1 MYAIIV
7 EELYGDMLK
16 VKHNII
22 DSFIC
27 FELFLFLSRF
37 ILNILNNIRSVFV
50 NTNDVYPDGII
61 QFFRKSVLNQRC
73 RSKTS

>member
-37 ILNILNNIRSVFV
+37 ILNILNNIRSGFV
-50 NTNDVYPDGII
+50 YINDVYPDVII
-61 QFFRKSVLNQRC
+61 ILFRKSVLNQQR